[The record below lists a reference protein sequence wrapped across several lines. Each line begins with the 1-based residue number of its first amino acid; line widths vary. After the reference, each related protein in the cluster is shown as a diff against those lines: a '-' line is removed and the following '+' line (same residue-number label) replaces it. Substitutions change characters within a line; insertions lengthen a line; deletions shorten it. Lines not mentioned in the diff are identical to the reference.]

1 MGRHSASKPSRR
13 SRARGRSGRLETP
26 RPNTRVRATEVI
38 ESTSVA
44 RIRHAR
50 RKKAAKRAALAAL
63 LVIVLVLAGGVA
75 WGYSLLRS
83 AQKTMNQNAVDS
95 GAVEEALTER
105 EPKQPFTVLL
115 LGQDNRPGESAARAD
130 TIIVARIDPEND
142 KVWMLSIPRDT
153 RVQIPGHGIEK
164 INAATFYGGPA
175 LMVDTVEEFLG
186 IPINHYMDIE
196 FDGFIQ
202 VVDSL
207 GGVWIDV
214 DTEIDDPKA
223 SSHGS
228 YTASHIAKGYQLLDG
243 DHALTFVRSRDFPD
257 ADFTRMRHQQQF
269 FKALADQATQ
279 FDNVIKIPGM
289 VEDVAQ
295 YMSTD
300 MTMSEIIE
308 VAMALRDMGGS
319 NVQTATVMGEWKSP
333 YVWPDEDKKEFLV
346 SAMMAGLPFDT
357 TATIEPAIEPASIT
371 VSVRNGAGIEGCAS
385 AAAAILTSAGY
396 AVGEVGNANQFVYDE
411 TLVVYAS
418 DHAAAVQVASALPK
432 ARVVESRGMYSFT
445 TDVLVVVGK
454 DYNTW
459 KTAND

>member
-1 MGRHSASKPSRR
+1 VCSSD
-13 SRARGRSGRLETP
+13 
-26 RPNTRVRATEVI
+26 
-38 ESTSVA
+38 
-44 RIRHAR
+44 
-50 RKKAAKRAALAAL
+50 L
-63 LVIVLVLAGGVA
+63 LVLGSAA
-75 WGYSLLRS
+75 WGYSLLQS
-83 AQKTMNQNAVDS
+83 AQKTMKANSQDNGELDA
-95 GAVEEALTER
+95 ALTER
-105 EPKQPFTVLL
+105 VPKEPFNVLL

-142 KVWMLSIPRDT
+142 KVWLLSIPRDT
-153 RVQIPGHGIEK
+153 RVEIPGYGTEK
-164 INAATFYGGPA
+164 INAATFHGGPA
-175 LMVDTVEEFLG
+175 LMVDTVEQFLG

-196 FDGFIQ
+196 FDGFIE

-207 GGVWIDV
+207 GGVWVDV

-228 YTASHIAKGYQLLDG
+228 YTASYIAEGYQLLDG

-269 FKALADQATQ
+269 FKALADQATK
-279 FDNVIKIPGM
+279 FDNVLKIPGI
-289 VEDVAQ
+289 VENVAQ

-300 MTMSEIIE
+300 MTINEIVE
-308 VAMALRDMGGS
+308 VAMALRDMGGA

-357 TATIEPAIEPASIT
+357 TATVEPTIDPASVT
-371 VSVRNGAGIEGCAS
+371 VSIRNGAGIEGCAAT
-385 AAAAILTSAGY
+385 AAEMLTSAGY

-411 TLVVYAS
+411 TLVVY
-418 DHAAAVQVASALPK
+418 DTDRAAAVQVATALPK

-459 KTAND
+459 

>member
-1 MGRHSASKPSRR
+1 M
-13 SRARGRSGRLETP
+13 
-26 RPNTRVRATEVI
+26 

-50 RKKAAKRAALAAL
+50 RKKAAKRAALATF
-63 LVIVLVLAGGVA
+63 LVIVLVLAGGAA
-75 WGYSLLRS
+75 WGYSILHS
-83 AQKTMNQNAVDS
+83 AQQTMNENSQDD
-95 GAVEEALTER
+95 GDLEEALTER
-105 EPKQPFTVLL
+105 VPKEPFTVLL

-153 RVQIPGHGIEK
+153 RAEIPGYGTDK

-186 IPINHYMDIE
+186 IPVNHYMDIE

-214 DTEIDDPKA
+214 DAEIDDEKA

-228 YTASHIAKGYQLLDG
+228 YTASHIDEGYQLLDG

-295 YMSTD
+295 FMSTD
-300 MTMSEIIE
+300 MSMNEIIE
-308 VAMALRDMGGS
+308 VAMALRDMGGA
-319 NVQTATVMGEWKSP
+319 NVQTATVMGAWKSP

-346 SAMMAGLPFDT
+346 DAMMAGLPFDT
-357 TATIEPAIEPASIT
+357 TATVETGVDPKT
-371 VSVRNGAGIEGCAS
+371 VTVTVRNGAGIEGCAT
-385 AAAAILTSAGY
+385 AAADMLTQAGY
-396 AVGEVGNANQFVYDE
+396 VVGEVGNANQFVYEE
-411 TLVVYAS
+411 TLVVYS
-418 DHAAAVQVASALPK
+418 TDRAAAVQVATVLPK
-432 ARVVESRGMYSFT
+432 ARVVESRGMYSFS

-454 DYNTW
+454 DYTTW
-459 KTAND
+459 

>member
-1 MGRHSASKPSRR
+1 M
-13 SRARGRSGRLETP
+13 
-26 RPNTRVRATEVI
+26 

-50 RKKAAKRAALAAL
+50 RKKAAKRAALATF

-75 WGYSLLRS
+75 WGYSILHS
-83 AQKTMNQNAVDS
+83 AQQTMNENSQDNGDLEKAITPRVPD
-95 GAVEEALTER
+95 E
-105 EPKQPFTVLL
+105 PFTVLL

-153 RVQIPGHGIEK
+153 RVEIPGYGTDK
-164 INAATFYGGPA
+164 INAATFHGGPA

-186 IPINHYMDIE
+186 IPVNHYMDIE

-214 DTEIDDPKA
+214 DAEIDDEKA

-228 YTASHIAKGYQLLDG
+228 YTASYIAEGYQLLDG

-295 YMSTD
+295 FMSTD
-300 MTMSEIIE
+300 MSMSQIIE
-308 VAMALRDMGGS
+308 VAMALRDMGGA

-346 SAMMAGLPFDT
+346 DAMMAGLPFDA
-357 TATIEPAIEPASIT
+357 TATVETGIDPSAVT
-371 VSVRNGAGIEGCAS
+371 VTVRNGAGIEGCAT
-385 AAAAILTSAGY
+385 AASDMLTQAGY
-396 AVGEVGNANQFVYDE
+396 AVGEVGNANQFVYEE
-411 TLVVYAS
+411 TLVIYS
-418 DHAAAVQVASALPK
+418 TDRAAAVQVATVLPK
-432 ARVVESRGMYSFT
+432 GRVVESRGMYSFS

-454 DYNTW
+454 DYTTW
-459 KTAND
+459 

>member
-1 MGRHSASKPSRR
+1 M
-13 SRARGRSGRLETP
+13 
-26 RPNTRVRATEVI
+26 
-38 ESTSVA
+38 ESTAVD

-50 RKKAAKRAALAAL
+50 RKRAARRAALATI
-63 LVIVLVLAGGVA
+63 LVVVLILAGAVA
-75 WGYSLLRS
+75 WGYSILRS
-83 AQKTMNQNAVDS
+83 AQQTMNENSQNDGELEA
-95 GAVEEALTER
+95 ALTER
-105 EPKQPFTVLL
+105 IPKEPFTVLL

-142 KVWMLSIPRDT
+142 QVWMLSIPRDT
-153 RVQIPGHGIEK
+153 RVEIPGHGTEK

-186 IPINHYMDIE
+186 VPINHYMDIE
-196 FDGFIQ
+196 FDGFIE

-207 GGVWIDV
+207 GGVWVDV

-228 YTASHIAKGYQLLDG
+228 YTASHIPEGYQLLDG

-289 VEDVAQ
+289 VQDVAK

-300 MTMSEIIE
+300 MTINEIVE
-308 VAMALRDMGGS
+308 VAMALRDMGGA

-346 SAMMAGLPFDT
+346 DAMMAGLPFDT
-357 TATIEPAIEPASIT
+357 TATVAPSIEPSGIT
-371 VSVRNGAGIEGCAS
+371 VAVRNGAGIEGCAT
-385 AAAAILTSAGY
+385 AAAQMLTSAGY

-411 TLVVYAS
+411 TLVIYSA
-418 DHAAAVQVASALPK
+418 DRAAAVQVASELPK

-454 DYNTW
+454 DYKSW
-459 KTAND
+459 

>member
-1 MGRHSASKPSRR
+1 MRIQ
-13 SRARGRSGRLETP
+13 
-26 RPNTRVRATEVI
+26 RVR
-38 ESTSVA
+38 
-44 RIRHAR
+44 R
-50 RKKAAKRAALAAL
+50 RKAAQRVALVVAILLVTVVASGGVWLYSLLHRAQETMNANSQADGDLEAALA
-63 LVIVLVLAGGVA
+63 
-75 WGYSLLRS
+75 
-83 AQKTMNQNAVDS
+83 
-95 GAVEEALTER
+95 ER

-153 RVQIPGHGIEK
+153 RADIPGYGTEK
-164 INAATFYGGPA
+164 INAATFHGGPA

-186 IPINHYMDIE
+186 IPINHYMDLE

-214 DTEIDDPKA
+214 DTDIDDPKA

-228 YTASHIAKGYQLLDG
+228 YTASRIDKGYQLLDG

-269 FKALADQATQ
+269 FKALADQATK
-279 FDNVIKIPGM
+279 FDKVFKIPGI
-289 VEDVAQ
+289 VEGVAQ

-300 MTMSEIIE
+300 MTIAEIVD
-308 VAMALRDMGGS
+308 VALALRDMGGS
-319 NVQTATVMGEWKSP
+319 NVQTATLMGEWKSP

-346 SAMMAGLPFDT
+346 SAMMQGLPFDT
-357 TATIEPAIEPASIT
+357 TATVGAEIDPKSVT
-371 VSVRNGAGIEGCAS
+371 VTVRNGAGIEGCAT
-385 AAAAILTSAGY
+385 AAADILRADGY

-411 TLVVYAS
+411 TLVVYSA
-418 DHAAAVQVASALPK
+418 DRAAAVQVASALPK
-432 ARVVESRGMYSFT
+432 ARVVESRGMYAFS

-454 DYNTW
+454 DYQNW
-459 KTAND
+459 DTAKN

>member
-1 MGRHSASKPSRR
+1 MVERAPSMRIHR
-13 SRARGRSGRLETP
+13 
-26 RPNTRVRATEVI
+26 TR
-38 ESTSVA
+38 
-44 RIRHAR
+44 R
-50 RKKAAKRAALAAL
+50 RKTATRIALA
-63 LVIVLVLAGGVA
+63 VLVAIVAVVVGGVA
-75 WGYSLLRS
+75 WGYSLLHS
-83 AQKTMNQNAVDS
+83 AQETMNTNSQRDGELES
-95 GAVEEALTER
+95 ALTER
-105 EPKQPFTVLL
+105 VPKEPFTVLL

-130 TIIVARIDPEND
+130 TIIVAKIDPEQD

-153 RVQIPGHGIEK
+153 RVKIPGHGTDK

-186 IPINHYMDIE
+186 IPINHYMDLE

-228 YTASHIAKGYQLLDG
+228 YKASHIDEGYQLLDG

-257 ADFTRMRHQQQF
+257 ADFTRMRHQQAF
-269 FKALADQATQ
+269 FKALADQATK
-279 FDNVIKIPGM
+279 FDNVLKIPGM
-289 VEDVAQ
+289 VKDVAQ

-300 MTMSEIIE
+300 MTINEIID
-308 VAMALRDMGGS
+308 VALALRDMGGS

-346 SAMMAGLPFDT
+346 NAMNQGLPFDT
-357 TATIEPAIEPASIT
+357 TATVETAIDPASVT
-371 VSVRNGAGIEGCAS
+371 VAVRNGAGIEGCAT
-385 AAAAILTSAGY
+385 AAADILRASGY

-411 TLVVYAS
+411 TLVIYAS
-418 DHAAAVQVASALPK
+418 DRAAAVQVASELPK
-432 ARVVESRGMYSFT
+432 ARIVESRGMYSFT

-454 DYNTW
+454 DYSTW
-459 KTAND
+459 KSSAN